1 MGMIKSFLQK
11 LVGIGEN
18 TKPQTQSVAPRSEQ
32 ECNAILRKARQ
43 LHVDQQHDECLAEL
57 FPLIQSNPE
66 KGEAHFLAGKSLY
79 AGKNFQAA
87 ASALMK
93 ATELGVSD
101 PSSDAML
108 ASSLT
113 EIGDYERALEFA
125 LSAYEKRKTDPQ
137 ICILTAQL
145 YFRFES
151 YELAAEFYSK
161 ALEQAPRSFDALI
174 GLVTLNNLAQSI
186 LRRSLITTQ
195 VLNSKKYYIK
205 KLRAGLQ
212 DFSLLGVKELHN
224 LLVLTMGDKDLFAE
238 IASPCANELY
248 ARQGLDASMA
258 LTLARY
264 FFSLGDMGKTAE
276 LFLYCKENTSSF
288 NLIPIVSLG
297 QIYIAT
303 GGKRWREGWE
313 VFDQAFFA
321 LYASKRANT
330 VPAWNGERLNGKR
343 LFVYQ
348 EQGAGDVLLG
358 LRVFR
363 SLRERGINF
372 TFFVNKGL
380 ADLFKTADFGD
391 DIIESEIRPDPRD
404 YGCDFA
410 VPLFGLIRVLK
421 LDQKE
426 MKQPVSIKSLPGRC
440 EEWRKKIQ
448 ALPGLRLGL
457 VATGNPWRSD
467 DWMRSIEESNLELLA
482 DVQGVSWVN
491 LAFDERPERDAIVRR
506 FRALNPAPTLRDFAD
521 TAAIIDALDAVVAI
535 DCSVAHLAAALGKP
549 VFVLAPSF
557 VDWRWRIG
565 DDTQP
570 WWPNAKTFFSP
581 FPGEWKVPI
590 EQLVAELKLFIE
602 QRR

>member
-1 MGMIKSFLQK
+1 MIKSFLQK

-18 TKPQTQSVAPRSEQ
+18 AKPQTQAVAPRSEQ

-43 LHVDQQHDECLAEL
+43 LYVESQYDQCLSEVYS
-57 FPLIQSNPE
+57 LIQSNPE

-79 AGKNFQAA
+79 VGKHFQAA

-101 PSSDAML
+101 PSSEAMI

-113 EIGDYERALEFA
+113 EIGDYQRALEFA

-137 ICILTAQL
+137 ICILVAQL

-151 YELAAEFYSK
+151 YEQAADFYSK
-161 ALEQAPRSFDALI
+161 ALELAPRCFDALI
-174 GLVTLNNLAQSI
+174 GLVSLNNLAQSI

-195 VLNSKKYYIK
+195 VLNAKKYYIK
-205 KLRAGLQ
+205 KLRAGRKDL
-212 DFSLLGVKELHN
+212 SLLEVKELHN
-224 LLVLTMGDKDLFAE
+224 LLVLTMGDKEQFTE

-264 FFSLGDMGKTAE
+264 FFCLGDKEKTAE
-276 LFLYCKENTSSF
+276 LFSYCKENTSSF
-288 NLIPIVSLG
+288 NLIPVVSLG
-297 QIYIAT
+297 QVYIAT
-303 GGKRWREGWE
+303 GGKKWREGWE

-330 VPAWNGERLNGKR
+330 VPVWNGERLNGKR

-363 SLRERGINF
+363 ELRERGIKY

-380 ADLFKTADFGD
+380 ADLFKTADFVD
-391 DIIESEIRPDPRD
+391 DIIESEVRPDPRD

-410 VPLFGLIRVLK
+410 VPLFSLIRVLK

-426 MKQPVSIKSLPGRC
+426 MKLPVSVKSLPERC
-440 EEWRKKIQ
+440 EEWRKKIL
-448 ALPGLRLGL
+448 ALSGVRLGL

-467 DWMRSIEESNLELLA
+467 DWMRSIEESNLESLA
-482 DVQGVSWVN
+482 DIQGVSWVN
-491 LAFDERPERDAIVRR
+491 LAFDERPERDAIVRK
-506 FRALNPAPTLRDFAD
+506 FRALNPAPALRDFAD
-521 TAAIIDALDAVVAI
+521 TAAVIDALDAVVAI

-570 WWPNAKTFFSP
+570 WWPNARTFFSP
-581 FPGEWKVPI
+581 FPGEWKAPV
-590 EQLVAELKLFIE
+590 EQLAVELKLFLE
-602 QRR
+602 QRH